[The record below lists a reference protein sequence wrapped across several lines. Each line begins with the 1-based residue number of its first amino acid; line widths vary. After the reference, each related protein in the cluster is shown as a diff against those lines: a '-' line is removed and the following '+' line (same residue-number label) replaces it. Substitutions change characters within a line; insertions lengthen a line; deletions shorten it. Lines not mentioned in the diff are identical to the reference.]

1 MMQDITTTST
11 VSPQTNN
18 NSGFDTT
25 VNGHDYL
32 LSIIQLP
39 IYLQLNLSKTKQL
52 KKNLD
57 GLPKRRQTV
66 RYIFFLFNK
75 QNLFYRFF
83 QMVHQFLMYVQIQQ
97 YPINFQKINDVD
109 NDEIHYQILNQYDKI
124 Y

>member
-1 MMQDITTTST
+1 MQDITTTST